1 MRNKV
6 FAAFLCVM
14 VCGISKA
21 DPILA
26 ADCTIT
32 ASLCSYT
39 PSAVGGLQL
48 SVSDIHGAVSSYTV
62 SDVSSASH
70 SVTFYDPLDT
80 TFAVATSSATV
91 VAGYDGIHGSS
102 SITTTGTGCCDS
114 GDAEFSG
121 DIYDRFQ
128 ILGSLPAGAQLEFTY
143 GFDILSDAA
152 PGRNNYSAF
161 LTLNSNVCELT
172 GPGLYGNLSKTCTSF
187 VGIGGGLADLDL
199 SFGTDL
205 SGAGPA
211 TVYLDATNT
220 AKIDSVSVVDS
231 SGNPIAGV

>member
-70 SVTFYDPLDT
+70 SVTFTTLWIQPSPSPRPQPPWLLDT
-80 TFAVATSSATV
+80 MAYT
-91 VAGYDGIHGSS
+91 D
-102 SITTTGTGCCDS
+102 
-114 GDAEFSG
+114 
-121 DIYDRFQ
+121 
-128 ILGSLPAGAQLEFTY
+128 LPA
-143 GFDILSDAA
+143 
-152 PGRNNYSAF
+152 
-161 LTLNSNVCELT
+161 
-172 GPGLYGNLSKTCTSF
+172 
-187 VGIGGGLADLDL
+187 
-199 SFGTDL
+199 
-205 SGAGPA
+205 
-211 TVYLDATNT
+211 
-220 AKIDSVSVVDS
+220 
-231 SGNPIAGV
+231 